1 MSYPVNGKAGA
12 SMAVA
17 EGFESSVASWSGDH
31 TPAEVRIVITRHHCS
46 YL

>member
-1 MSYPVNGKAGA
+1 MSYPVNGKAGD

-17 EGFESSVASWSGDH
+17 EGFEPSIAAWSGDH
-31 TPAEVRIVITRHHCS
+31 TPAEVQIFITRHHCI